1 MGGALIMKST
11 YNLVSDIYKLVESKE
26 VAEGVDIEACI
37 DQFGEAVK
45 VLMRQE
51 FTQKRDDSRKLRMSN
66 IGREDRFLWNVYND
80 VDKGEDIQPHTYV
93 KFLYGHIIEEL
104 LLFLTRAAGHE
115 VTDEQKKCE
124 VNGIKGS
131 MDCKIDGVVT
141 DVKSASTFAFK
152 KFKEGTLAYDD
163 PFGYVAQIKGYAHSE
178 GETKFGWLAM
188 DKQNGHLTYLL
199 YDTED
204 TQAPIHDLISYDIRD
219 RIEHIKKMV
228 EQEEPPE
235 VCYEPIADGKS
246 GNQKLAVGCSYCSYK
261 KECWPSVRGFAYS
274 SGPRYLVE
282 VHNEP
287 KVQEIE
293 VS

>member
-1 MGGALIMKST
+1 MKST

-66 IGREDRFLWNVYND
+66 IGREDRYLWNVYND

-131 MDCKIDGVVT
+131 MDCRIDGVVT
-141 DVKSASTFAFK
+141 DVKSTSTFAFK

-235 VCYEPIADGKS
+235 VCYETIADGKS
-246 GNQKLAVGCSYCSYK
+246 GNQKLAIGCSYCSYK
-261 KECWPSVRGFAYS
+261 KECWPSLRGFAYS
-274 SGPRYLVE
+274 AGPRYLTE
-282 VHNEP
+282 VFNEP
-287 KVQEIE
+287 KVPEIE

>member
-1 MGGALIMKST
+1 MKST

-131 MDCKIDGVVT
+131 MDCRIDGVVT
-141 DVKSASTFAFK
+141 DVKSTSTFAFK

-204 TQAPIHDLISYDIRD
+204 TQAPIHDLISYDIGE
-219 RIEHIKKMV
+219 RIEHIKKVV
-228 EQEEPPE
+228 EQKEPPS

-246 GNQKLAVGCSYCSYK
+246 GNQKLAIGCSYCSYK

>member
-1 MGGALIMKST
+1 MKST

>member
-1 MGGALIMKST
+1 MKST

-51 FTQKRDDSRKLRMSN
+51 FTEKRDDSRKLRMSN

-131 MDCKIDGVVT
+131 MDCRIDGVVT
-141 DVKSASTFAFK
+141 DVKSTSTFAFK

-204 TQAPIHDLISYDIRD
+204 TQAPIHDLISYDIGE
-219 RIEHIKKMV
+219 RIEHIKKVV
-228 EQEEPPE
+228 EQKEPPS

-246 GNQKLAVGCSYCSYK
+246 GNQKLAIGCSYCSYK

>member
-1 MGGALIMKST
+1 MKT
-11 YNLVSDIYKLVESKE
+11 VNTLVSDIYKLVSTKDGSED
-26 VAEGVDIEACI
+26 GDIDSCI
-37 DQFGEAVK
+37 EQFGEKVK
-45 VLMRQE
+45 DLMRQE
-51 FTQKRDDSRKLRMSN
+51 FTQKRDDTRKLRMSN
-66 IGREDRFLWNVYND
+66 IGREERFLWNVYND
-80 VDKGEDIQPHTYV
+80 VDKGEDLTPNTYV
-93 KFLYGHIIEEL
+93 KFLYGHLIEEL

-131 MDCKIDGVVT
+131 MDCRIDGVVT
-141 DVKSASTFAFK
+141 DVKSTSTFGFK

-228 EQEEPPE
+228 EQEEPPA

-261 KECWPSVRGFAYS
+261 KEGWPSVRGFAYS

>member
-1 MGGALIMKST
+1 MST
-11 YNLVSDIYKLVESKE
+11 KE
-26 VAEGVDIEACI
+26 VAEGVDIESCI
-37 DQFGEAVK
+37 ELFGENVK
-45 VLMRQE
+45 DLMRKE
-51 FTQKRDDSRKLRMSN
+51 FTEVRDDSRKLRMSN
-66 IGREDRFLWNVYND
+66 IGRDERFLWNVYND
-80 VDKGEDIQPHTYV
+80 VDKGEDLTPNTYV
-93 KFLYGHIIEEL
+93 KFLYGHLIEEL
-104 LLFLTRAAGHE
+104 LLFLTRAAGHK

-131 MDCKIDGVVT
+131 MDCRIDGIVT
-141 DVKSASTFAFK
+141 NVKSTSTFGFK

-163 PFGYVAQIKGYAHSE
+163 PFGYIGQIKGYAHSE

-199 YDTED
+199 YDSED
-204 TQAPIHDLISYDIRD
+204 TQAPVHDLISYDIEE
-219 RIEHIKKMV
+219 RIERIKKLV

-235 VCYEPIADGKS
+235 VCYKPIADGKS
-246 GNQKLAVGCSYCSYK
+246 GNQKLAIGCSYCSYK
-261 KECWPSVRGFAYS
+261 KQCWPAVRGFAYS

-282 VHNEP
+282 VFNEP